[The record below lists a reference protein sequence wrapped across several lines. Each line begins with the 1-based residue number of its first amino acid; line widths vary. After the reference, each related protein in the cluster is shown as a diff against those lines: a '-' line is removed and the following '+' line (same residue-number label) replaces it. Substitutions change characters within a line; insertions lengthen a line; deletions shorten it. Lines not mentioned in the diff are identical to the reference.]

1 MAGIF
6 NLVTKLF
13 GNKYDKDIKSIEPII
28 KQIHAEH
35 KKITAISNDELRS
48 KTIEL
53 KAKIEESV
61 FSEKEEITSLKSK
74 ADEKGIDI
82 DEKIAKKFPFK
93 EREYGGAWDT
103 VRRSDGSMVKP

>member
-28 KQIHAEH
+28 KQIHTEH
-35 KKITAISNDELRS
+35 EKITTISNDELRS

-53 KAKIEESV
+53 SV
-61 FSEKEEITSLKSK
+61 SCVSCCGFIIILSIKS
-74 ADEKGIDI
+74 
-82 DEKIAKKFPFK
+82 
-93 EREYGGAWDT
+93 
-103 VRRSDGSMVKP
+103 VCKPVT